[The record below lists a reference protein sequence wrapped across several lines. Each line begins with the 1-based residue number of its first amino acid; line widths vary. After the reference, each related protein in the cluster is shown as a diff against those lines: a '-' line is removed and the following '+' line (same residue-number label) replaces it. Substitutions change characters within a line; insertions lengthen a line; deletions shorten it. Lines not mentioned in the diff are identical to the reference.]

1 MISFRSGRNASY
13 MIKRSSGRYMV
24 SLEVGEDLA
33 GAIEELAKMNEISQG
48 ALIRLLLKKAL
59 KELEAGEKGSLIG
72 V

>member
-1 MISFRSGRNASY
+1 

>member
-1 MISFRSGRNASY
+1 
-13 MIKRSSGRYMV
+13 MV